1 MAKSSNQKMKV
12 LYLWKIL
19 TEMTDDNHGMTMK
32 EILTELNRYGITAE
46 RKSMY
51 DDFLALKAGKWG
63 ALLYR
68 GSRI

>member
-51 DDFLALKAGKWG
+51 DDFLAL
-63 ALLYR
+63 
-68 GSRI
+68 